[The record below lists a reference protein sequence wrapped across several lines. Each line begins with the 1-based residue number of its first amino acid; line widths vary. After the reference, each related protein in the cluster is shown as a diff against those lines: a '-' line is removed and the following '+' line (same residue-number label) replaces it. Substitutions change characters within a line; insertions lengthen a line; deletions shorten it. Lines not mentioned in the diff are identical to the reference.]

1 MRTTTVALVW
11 LGGALLAAALYVV
24 GPDRF
29 IASCL
34 DAFDTLQ
41 DALQNL
47 ALILGARA
55 YDVLRALAIALYV
68 VFLVLAVMAAGRGFR
83 AVGPLIVVSIV
94 FLALV
99 WRPFSDQPPGSLHWL
114 AALAVVAV
122 AAAGMTRQL
131 VGPPPRDKWPY
142 ANDPKA

>member
-1 MRTTTVALVW
+1 MRYTTVALVW
-11 LGGALLAAALYVV
+11 LGGVLLAAALYVV

-41 DALQNL
+41 DALQTL
-47 ALILGARA
+47 ALVLGARA
-55 YDVLRALAIALYV
+55 YDVLRALAIALYI
-68 VFLVLAVMAAGRGFR
+68 VFLVLALMAARRGFR
-83 AVGPLIVVSIV
+83 AVGPLVVVSIL

-99 WRPFSDQPPGSLHWL
+99 WRPFSDRPPGSLHWL
-114 AALAVVAV
+114 AALAVVTV

-131 VGPPPRDKWPY
+131 VGPPPGGPWPY
-142 ANDPKA
+142 ANDPKI